1 MELMA
6 TKSQR
11 APRRSEALSRDVI
24 VEAAT
29 EILDAGGEDA
39 LTLRALTVRLAT
51 GYGAIYHHVA
61 DRNDLLAAATDHVIA
76 RIVTNL
82 DVGAGPRQALR
93 AVALGLFDAIDA
105 HPWVGA
111 QLTREPW
118 RPALLDI
125 YESISGQLRVL
136 RVPERALS
144 DSAGVLVNYILGV
157 AGQNAA
163 NARALASSQLD
174 RSAFLA
180 TVAAQWAQLDPARYP
195 NVHRASTQLHEHDDR
210 GQFLAGIDLILVGIE
225 TVHRAGR
232 DRLEAMMTT
241 SDFEKTFVERI
252 HEQGIS
258 EGEVRGKAEGKAESV
273 LRLLDARHLTPSEDQ
288 RQRVTSC
295 TDSAQLDRW
304 FDRAVTASTAAEV
317 FGD

>member
-1 MELMA
+1 MRGRMGLMA
-6 TKSQR
+6 TKAQR
-11 APRRSEALSRDVI
+11 APRRTEALSRDVI

-29 EILDAGGEDA
+29 EILDAEGEDG

-76 RIVTNL
+76 SIVTNL
-82 DVGAGPRQALR
+82 AADAEPRQALR

-111 QLTREPW
+111 QLNREPW

-125 YESISGQLRVL
+125 YESVSKQLQAL
-136 RVPERALS
+136 DVPQRGLS

-163 NARALASSQLD
+163 NARALASSKMD

-180 TVAAQWAQLDPARYP
+180 TVAAQWAKLDPAKYP
-195 NVHRASTQLHEHDDR
+195 SVHKARTQLREHDDR
-210 GQFLAGIDLILVGIE
+210 EQFLAGIDLILAGIE
-225 TVHRAGR
+225 TVNRAGK
-232 DRLEAMMTT
+232 D
-241 SDFEKTFVERI
+241 S
-252 HEQGIS
+252 S
-258 EGEVRGKAEGKAESV
+258 
-273 LRLLDARHLTPSEDQ
+273 AR
-288 RQRVTSC
+288 
-295 TDSAQLDRW
+295 
-304 FDRAVTASTAAEV
+304 
-317 FGD
+317 